1 MARKN
6 DDTWDLASG
15 VGATATA
22 VAVSRALANRAGLID
37 DTWAEP
43 LVRAIGMEHF
53 VTLLDHGT
61 PADGSDVQRMAHG
74 MAIRTRYFDDFLHR
88 TSGIEG
94 IRQTVILATGLDARA
109 YRLPWPA
116 GSVVFEVDQP
126 AVIDFK
132 ASILASL

>member
-22 VAVSRALANRAGLID
+22 VAASRALANRAGLID

-43 LVRAIGMEHF
+43 LVRAVGMEHF

-61 PADGSDVQRMAHG
+61 PADGSDGDLSPSVEC
-74 MAIRTRYFDDFLHR
+74 T
-88 TSGIEG
+88 TETGICENPPVDCSDG
-94 IRQTVILATGLDARA
+94 DLCTTDECNTETGN
-109 YRLPWPA
+109 
-116 GSVVFEVDQP
+116 
-126 AVIDFK
+126 
-132 ASILASL
+132 